1 MKSSN
6 DSFNSHVEWLGRER
20 VFRRYCAPLLA
31 FLQASTP
38 CSVKRDN
45 TALSQPWPN
54 CHTLYPGHP
63 MASRTKAIVPNES
76 SEQQMNW
83 AWNKRHRQRHFKGFF
98 FLRKLRI
105 SLAFIWISACASVE
119 RSNDKQYVVT
129 LFSCTNCFIFPV
141 KQPLCLGV
149 LSVRRS
155 DETQTDYLVW
165 MAFPEQQKGQHN
177 NR

>member
-20 VFRRYCAPLLA
+20 VFHRYCAPLLA

-63 MASRTKAIVPNES
+63 MASWTKAIVPNES

-83 AWNKRHRQRHFKGFF
+83 AWNKRHRQRGILKAFF
-98 FLRKLRI
+98 FFEKI
-105 SLAFIWISACASVE
+105 E
-119 RSNDKQYVVT
+119 N
-129 LFSCTNCFIFPV
+129 FSCLHLDQC
-141 KQPLCLGV
+141 LCLCWAV
-149 LSVRRS
+149 QRQTIRCNFILLHQLLHIPSQTAPLSRRFVRAPQWRDADRLS
-155 DETQTDYLVW
+155 CLNGFSRAAERP
-165 MAFPEQQKGQHN
+165 AQQ
-177 NR
+177 